1 MVKTILLYISILL
14 LCFLLGV
21 IVALTKC
28 EHWCYVFLLA
38 FPISFGWVPLS
49 SLTKHM
55 KENVDKVS
63 WIIIPAFFLLFGLL
77 VYGVKHV
84 SLPSFWGITY
94 VSGLFAAS
102 LITVVIEIRLRALLS
117 EKVD

>member
-1 MVKTILLYISILL
+1 
-14 LCFLLGV
+14 
-21 IVALTKC
+21 
-28 EHWCYVFLLA
+28 
-38 FPISFGWVPLS
+38 
-49 SLTKHM
+49 
-55 KENVDKVS
+55 
-63 WIIIPAFFLLFGLL
+63 

>member
-1 MVKTILLYISILL
+1 M
-14 LCFLLGV
+14 
-21 IVALTKC
+21 
-28 EHWCYVFLLA
+28 A

-63 WIIIPAFFLLFGLL
+63 WIIIPAFFLLFVLL
-77 VYGVKHV
+77 VYGAKHV
-84 SLPSFWGITY
+84 ILSSFWGITY
-94 VSGLFAAS
+94 VSSLFAAS